1 MDLLEEEQKNL
12 LKHLELQ
19 LPDNLSAL
27 KQLVSGIEQEKDLI
41 SQFKIQEENFFVTVR
56 LLQEKFQNCLNQ
68 KDEKIAMLET
78 EIGILEENII
88 PQSQEASQ
96 VFDV

>member
-1 MDLLEEEQKNL
+1 M
-12 LKHLELQ
+12 Q
-19 LPDNLSAL
+19 LPDKLSAL

-68 KDEKIAMLET
+68 KDEKIAMLER

-96 VFDV
+96 VCVICYTRASIGVLYL